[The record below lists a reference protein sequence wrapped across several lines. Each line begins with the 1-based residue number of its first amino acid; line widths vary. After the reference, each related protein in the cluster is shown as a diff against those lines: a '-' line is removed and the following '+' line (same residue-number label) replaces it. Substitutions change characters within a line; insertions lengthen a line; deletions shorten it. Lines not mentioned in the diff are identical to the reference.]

1 MDLNLCRSLT
11 CCLFGLLVSPV
22 LAAEPVIVAS
32 GNGAKQPQAAV
43 ATDGKV
49 HLIYGSGES
58 VFYCRSTDEGATFA
72 KPHEAFRVSN
82 MSLGM

>member
-1 MDLNLCRSLT
+1 MNMNLCRSLA
-11 CCLFGLLVSPV
+11 CCLFGLLANPV
-22 LAAEPVIVAS
+22 WAAEPVIVAS
-32 GNGAKQPQAAV
+32 GNAVKQPQAAV

-58 VFYCRSTDEGATFA
+58 VFYCRSTDEGGTFA
-72 KPHEAFRVSN
+72 KPQEAFRVPN